1 MKDLKVLGMKDLRML
16 KKWRDALRKEF
27 EALDEEAKKE
37 SGEGAE
43 IPAILVKTQEEL
55 EDEELQEMDKKI
67 AELKVLNSLI
77 NMSSQGRN
85 SYIVGVTG
93 LLRLKVNSAVSLLR
107 KRFFFVSKLSQTL
120 CSTKLRT
127 QTNNLPLPVTSS

>member
-1 MKDLKVLGMKDLRML
+1 MKDLRML

-43 IPAILVKTQEEL
+43 VPAILVKTQEEL

-77 NMSSQGRN
+77 NISSQGRN
-85 SYIVGVTG
+85 SYRAGVTG

-107 KRFFFVSKLSQTL
+107 KRFFWFETPNFVFYKTAHS
-120 CSTKLRT
+120 
-127 QTNNLPLPVTSS
+127 N

>member
-27 EALDEEAKKE
+27 EALDEEAKKA

-43 IPAILVKTQEEL
+43 VPAILVKTQEEL

-77 NMSSQGRN
+77 NLISRSRN
-85 SYIVGVTG
+85 YGFVEIKSKFGSYTIKKT
-93 LLRLKVNSAVSLLR
+93 LFSFEFNPN
-107 KRFFFVSKLSQTL
+107 FVFY
-120 CSTKLRT
+120 
-127 QTNNLPLPVTSS
+127 